1 MKVTSCYTAMRQ
13 SSMTSAAWIFFFS
26 LKDIASSC
34 TGREC
39 CRPLQLLN
47 TYSTLQVSQVDLLDP
62 LWSLLTDRLVC
73 SACRPLL
80 QSWERELKWAKK
92 VGSGWVRAIPRG
104 KAWSYIT
111 KSLLYHDSQLTAWI
125 IDRPQATGR
134 YLNVVIYWIYCC
146 GSYEWERNF
155 ISLIFW
161 EGYHVYSGY
170 KVCCRRLDIN
180 ADEFPRTHSAFTTW
194 QWHTNIFYFMAYI
207 ALIVELHY
215 LWAHSGK
222 SNNKQMTESPMG
234 ELRAAVPMR

>member
-1 MKVTSCYTAMRQ
+1 METLPSWWKSHHATQLCDR
-13 SSMTSAAWIFFFS
+13 AAWLLQLKCFVFS

-47 TYSTLQVSQVDLLDP
+47 TYSTLQVSQVNLLDP

-104 KAWSYIT
+104 KAWSHIT

-134 YLNVVIYWIYCC
+134 YLNVVIYSIYCC
-146 GSYEWERNF
+146 GPYEWERNF
-155 ISLIFW
+155 ISQIF
-161 EGYHVYSGY
+161 GKGIMFT
-170 KVCCRRLDIN
+170 LDIKSV
-180 ADEFPRTHSAFTTW
+180 AGGWILMLMSSH
-194 QWHTNIFYFMAYI
+194 
-207 ALIVELHY
+207 ALILHSLHDSGIQVY
-215 LWAHSGK
+215 FILWRI
-222 SNNKQMTESPMG
+222 
-234 ELRAAVPMR
+234 LL